1 MPKSVPSSCLNTK
14 KIGATIRAVHLL
26 SIEAKF
32 SIEVGEQ
39 KVTRFDSLGAPT
51 SSGGEQAGGDCVL
64 DLTDGRGELRTS
76 DWLSLT
82 I

>member
-1 MPKSVPSSCLNTK
+1 
-14 KIGATIRAVHLL
+14 L

-32 SIEVGEQ
+32 PVEVGEQ
-39 KVTRFDSLGAPT
+39 KVTSFDTLGVPT
-51 SSGGEQAGGDCVL
+51 SAGGEQAGGDCVL
-64 DLTDGRGELRTS
+64 DLMDGRGELRTS